1 MTEVMQRDNITLRE
15 KEKERR
21 KKKKHNSFAHNS
33 PVERN
38 REEK

>member
-15 KEKERR
+15 KENGE
-21 KKKKHNSFAHNS
+21 KKHNSFAHNS